1 MIEVKQLGK
10 VYPGKVSEQPL
21 TDLNFRVE
29 EGEMVAVMGPSG
41 SGKSTLINLLATL
54 DEPSWGSILI
64 DGIDT
69 ATFKRKETIRFRRE
83 TLGIIFQE
91 FNLLDSLTLGE
102 NMLVPLMLT
111 GKKAKPAREEMEQ
124 LARRLQIDEL
134 LDKQVDEVSGGQRQR
149 TAIGRA
155 LIHAPRL
162 MLADEPTG
170 ALDFQATKHVM
181 DVLAELNAAGMT
193 MVIVTH
199 DPQVASY
206 CNHVLFLKDG
216 SIQTELF
223 RDEPRRVFF
232 QRVIESLSLLG
243 GDEHQLSA
251 IRPT

>member
-1 MIEVKQLGK
+1 MIEVKQVGK
-10 VYPGKVSEQPL
+10 VYPGKVIEQPL
-21 TDLNFRVE
+21 TDINFRVE

-54 DEPSWGSILI
+54 DQPSWGSILI
-64 DGIDT
+64 QGIDT
-69 ATFKRKETIRFRRE
+69 ATFKRKETTRFRRE

-91 FNLLDSLTLGE
+91 FNLLDSLTVAE
-102 NMLVPLMLT
+102 NMLVPLMLG
-111 GKKAKPAREEMEQ
+111 GKKTKAARDEMHHLAK
-124 LARRLQIDEL
+124 RLQIDEL

-181 DVLAELNAAGMT
+181 ELLAELNEAGMT

-199 DPQVASY
+199 DPTVASY

-243 GDEHQLSA
+243 GDEHHLSA